1 MTSDSADS
9 NSNGH
14 SIKKKIVRLL
24 KRYSEDPKLNKARE
38 ILDNPVYT
46 NLESSKQ
53 KMIKGVIELSEMN
66 VRDIM
71 IPRVDVIA
79 LAHNTKLKEIVKV
92 AGDSGFSRIPVYK
105 ENIDNII
112 GILNIK
118 DLLKLIIEKQKAFQL
133 EKILHKPLFVPDT
146 MPLDD
151 LLVEFKKKKL
161 HLAIVVDEY
170 GGITGV
176 ITLEDIIEEIV
187 GEIEDEFDEY
197 VPEMQKIND
206 LVYKVD
212 PRMAISDF
220 NEQTGQDL
228 PTDEFDTIGG
238 FVYDLFGKVPEKNEV
253 IEFENTTFKVSDI
266 KGTRINIIII
276 TIPDDKKD
284 QE

>member
-9 NSNGH
+9 NSNGQ
-14 SIKKKIVRLL
+14 SIKEKIVRLL

-71 IPRVDVIA
+71 IPRVDVVA

-105 ENIDNII
+105 ENIDTII

-118 DLLKLIIEKQKAFQL
+118 DLLKLITEKQKAFQL

-197 VPEMQKIND
+197 VPEMQKVND

-238 FVYDLFGKVPEKNEV
+238 FVYDLFGKVPVKNEV
-253 IEFENTTFKVSDI
+253 VEFEDITFKVSDI
-266 KGTRINIIII
+266 RGTRINIIII
-276 TIPDDKKD
+276 TIPDEKKD
-284 QE
+284 Q